1 MDERATLVELGLTD
15 SEAIIYLALLE
26 QGSSLVGS
34 IIKKTGLHRA
44 TTYQILERLKEKGLV
59 SSIIVEKKQHF
70 AAVSPK
76 EFSTLL
82 KEKEEQFQGIL
93 PALLLKESL
102 AKESQQV
109 TVYSGVKGLRTVF
122 DQMLDELGTGG
133 IYYDFGVSGT
143 FKEIMGPYFY
153 VWQKKKKQQ
162 HMHPRVIFNKSV
174 KETNSAILKEYVG
187 EYRFHPEDFTSM
199 TDTFIYNDTVVLVI
213 WTAKPPVAIVINNK
227 ENAESY
233 LNQFRMMWKNS
244 KK

>member
-1 MDERATLVELGLTD
+1 MDEHAVLVELGLTD

-26 QGSSLVGS
+26 QGSSLVGP

-70 AAVSPK
+70 SAISPK

-82 KEKEEQFQGIL
+82 QEKEERFMEIL
-93 PALLLKESL
+93 PRLLLKESL

-122 DQMLDELGTGG
+122 DQMLDEIAVGG
-133 IYYDFGVSGT
+133 AYYDFGVSGT
-143 FKEIMGPYFY
+143 FKEVMGSYFY
-153 VWQKKKKQQ
+153 TWQKKKKEK
-162 HMHPRVIFNKSV
+162 HMRPRVIFNKSV
-174 KETNSAILKEYVG
+174 RETKPELIKEYVG

-213 WTAKPPVAIVINNK
+213 WTAKPPVAIVIKNK
-227 ENAESY
+227 ENAQSY
-233 LNQFRMMWKNS
+233 RNQFLLMWKNS